1 MNRTE
6 YDTSSQVAK
15 VDGGS
20 LWKDVYA
27 ELEKY
32 GATAP
37 GGRTST
43 VGVGGFTLGGGNNF
57 VTNTTSTFILN
68 HLLTI
73 PMQWSGKLGFTCDN
87 VVNFEV
93 VLANG

>member
-1 MNRTE
+1 MNKTQ

-15 VDGGS
+15 IDGGS
-20 LWKDVYA
+20 LWKDVYG

-57 VTNTTSTFILN
+57 VRSTTSALISN
-68 HLLTI
+68 R
-73 PMQWSGKLGFTCDN
+73 
-87 VVNFEV
+87 
-93 VLANG
+93 